1 MTWDIV
7 GVWVERYLNWLLSY
21 LMEGSKVKLGYWKI
35 RGRGQVL
42 RHLLA
47 YTGLPWEEKTYDQPG
62 EWFAIG
68 DKDKLGLDFPNLP
81 YIIKDDFKLTESNAL
96 ANYIIKLSGKL

>member
-1 MTWDIV
+1 
-7 GVWVERYLNWLLSY
+7 
-21 LMEGSKVKLGYWKI
+21 MEGSKIKLGYWAI

-47 YTGLPWEEKTYDQPG
+47 YTGLPWEEKTYKEPG

-68 DKDKLGLDFPNLP
+68 DKNKIDLDFPNLP
-81 YIIKDDFKLTESNAL
+81 YIIKGDFKLT
-96 ANYIIKLSGKL
+96 